1 MSFQDYFQKFILQKM
16 YVRNQFIDSQDLLNS
31 FSLKSKIGK
40 LSADERIKFILSQD
54 DPISKSEDVKLFA
67 ETFGDRAL
75 VLNHGGHAG
84 FYWFPG
90 FAADLKSFLKP

>member
-1 MSFQDYFQKFILQKM
+1 MLA
-16 YVRNQFIDSQDLLNS
+16 S
-31 FSLKSKIGK
+31 FSLKNK
-40 LSADERIKFILSQD
+40 LEKLQADPRVKMVLAKD
-54 DPISKSEDVKLFA
+54 DPISRTEDITLFSEAL
-67 ETFGDRAL
+67 GDRAL